1 MGKRRK
7 AREMVLEC
15 LYEREM
21 VKNPPEKVLED
32 ILSRSSP
39 DEETCAFVTR
49 LVGSVCGHEPEI
61 DAAIAEAAEHWDLGR
76 MAVLDRNLLRL
87 ATAELLYHREDVP
100 PKVAINEA
108 IEIAKRY
115 GSDDSPRFVNGILDR
130 ILKSRCATE

>member
-7 AREMVLEC
+7 ARNLVLEC
-15 LYEREM
+15 LYAWEVGKEP
-21 VKNPPEKVLED
+21 VEKVLED
-32 ILSRSSP
+32 VFSRSLV
-39 DEETCAFVTR
+39 DAETRGFVTILFR
-49 LVGSVCGHEPEI
+49 TVCEHAEAI
-61 DAAIAEAAEHWDLGR
+61 DAAIAQAAENWDLKR

-87 ATAELLYHREDVP
+87 ATTELLFPQGEVP

-130 ILKSRCATE
+130 ILKSQCATE

>member
-7 AREMVLEC
+7 ARGLVLEC
-15 LYEREM
+15 LYAWEVGREAT
-21 VKNPPEKVLED
+21 EKVLED
-32 ILSRSSP
+32 ILSRSP
-39 DEETCAFVTR
+39 VDEETKDFVAR
-49 LVGSVCGHEPEI
+49 LFRSACDHAEPI
-61 DAAIAEAAEHWDLGR
+61 DGAITQAAEHWDLKR

-87 ATAELLYHREDVP
+87 AAAELFYFQEEVP

-130 ILKSRCATE
+130 ILKDRCATG